1 MIDPR
6 SEHSPDTLTLTAPAR
21 LHMGFLD
28 PGGSLG
34 RKFGSIGVALREICT
49 RIRLVRRPGPPAKA
63 ANPNDLIEE
72 LTSRY
77 CRVFGFPD
85 SVDVEVLDAIPEH
98 VGLGSGTQMALAVGV
113 GLHRLFGSKSSVRE
127 IASAIGRGKRSG
139 IGIAVFESG
148 GFVVDGG
155 RGPGTTTPP
164 PLARFAVPDDWRFIL
179 AFDQR
184 GVGLHGEHEIAA
196 FQALPP
202 FPVDDA
208 ARICHQL
215 LLRGLPA
222 LAEAD
227 IATFGAVVT
236 DIQETVGDYFAPA
249 QGGRYTSPDVAACLN
264 WLQYQGAQGIGQTS
278 WGPTGFCLVATPHD
292 AERLLQAARC
302 HFAGTENLSLMVAS
316 ARNIGAEIL
325 RNSPA
330 ARIPATQ

>member
-1 MIDPR
+1 MIDSR
-6 SEHSPDTLTLTAPAR
+6 SEHALDSLTLTAPAR

-34 RKFGSIGVALREICT
+34 RKFGSIGVALQEICT
-49 RIRLVRRPGPPAKA
+49 RIRLVRRPGNSSRPAD
-63 ANPNDLIEE
+63 PNDLVEE
-72 LTSRY
+72 LASRY
-77 CRVFGFPD
+77 SRVFGFPE
-85 SVDVEVLDAIPEH
+85 SVNAQVLDAIPEH

-113 GLHRLFGSKSSVRE
+113 GLHRLFGSQSSVRE

-139 IGIAVFESG
+139 IGIAVFERG

-164 PLARFAVPDDWRFIL
+164 PLARFAIPHDWRFIL

-184 GVGLHGEHEIAA
+184 GVGLHGENEVAA

-202 FPVDDA
+202 FPTDDA
-208 ARICHQL
+208 ARICHKL

-249 QGGRYTSPDVAACLN
+249 QGGRYTSPDVAACLH
-264 WLQYQGAQGIGQTS
+264 WLQCQGAQGIGQTS
-278 WGPTGFCLVATPHD
+278 WGPTGFCLVATPHE
-292 AERLLQAARC
+292 AERLVETARR
-302 HFAGTENLSLMVAS
+302 HFAGTEHLSLMVAS

-325 RNSPA
+325 GNNPA
-330 ARIPATQ
+330 AGIPAA